1 MAWRN
6 LSEWSFAPSAHIQM
20 AAIAAITALQG
31 NLSSLVGTADLS
43 LEDFAALALR
53 LIRRTLILNLAIYCE
68 PWIFYSHPLCL
79 NNFIKKMRP
88 SVHSSSYKHIHF
100 RTTTFQFLE

>member
-20 AAIAAITALQG
+20 AAIAAEQG
-31 NLSSLVGTADLS
+31 GLSSLVGTADLS

-53 LIRRTLILNLAIYCE
+53 LIRRTLILNLAIYFK
-68 PWIFYSHPLCL
+68 PWTFYSHPLCL
-79 NNFIKKMRP
+79 NNFIK
-88 SVHSSSYKHIHF
+88 
-100 RTTTFQFLE
+100 LN